1 MGSADNSGGEWL
13 EYVKLFAHSSGRAN
27 EYVAVPISPAAGL
40 VMGNVITASAQAAR
54 ALAGI
59 GTVEDIQRARAW
71 ILTERAKLSERAA
84 SSPEAP
90 RDS

>member
-1 MGSADNSGGEWL
+1 MGSRDNNGEWH

-40 VMGNVITASAQAAR
+40 VVGNVITASAQAAR

-59 GTVEDIQRARAW
+59 GTPEDIERARAW
-71 ILTERAKLSERAA
+71 ILAERAKLSAAA
-84 SSPEAP
+84 SGEQPATAA
-90 RDS
+90 D